1 MFVDDVERWVE
12 WEFLRNEGGL
22 EEGIVVVEV
31 GYVMREEVVKKGRV
45 LWGGEKM
52 GCMIG
57 GMELGNGKCVIVDSG
72 RKEVDLECIEG
83 LKKKVKI

>member
-1 MFVDDVERWVE
+1 MEMKGLV
-12 WEFLRNEGGL
+12 GGML
-22 EEGIVVVEV
+22 LWG
-31 GYVMREEVVKKGRV
+31 EEVMKKVRV
-45 LWGGEKM
+45 VWGGEKM

-72 RKEVDLECIEG
+72 RKEVELECIEG